1 MYIHVHVRIHRTSLT
16 SEVLPTMKT
25 PGGLN
30 EQCNSEERN
39 GNSLGGKRLRSVSL
53 EKLSISEIETKRIS
67 LCVESNDPPDTG
79 VTGENEGVPLPVSSP
94 EIDHG
99 KEPESV

>member
-1 MYIHVHVRIHRTSLT
+1 
-16 SEVLPTMKT
+16 MKT

-30 EQCNSEERN
+30 EQCRDEERRS

-79 VTGENEGVPLPVSSP
+79 GNEGVPLPVSSP

-99 KEPESV
+99 KEPESG